1 MKVEGKSTSLF
12 LTEEVDTN
20 TATESALKPPKI
32 SADTNDNNAGDDN
45 NIAKQLEHLL
55 APPSSEQDQLTELWS
70 NESLAS
76 NSSIGRTSLLDMI
89 DAESQEAET
98 VDGSMMESGA
108 GEELSDF
115 ELAGSSS
122 STSGSLSQSWKFV
135 RQTSIAKPPNVLV
148 YSGKIDSVRK
158 FNKVK
163 KILQQ
168 CLDSESYVIY
178 HLKHEELES
187 TPWIENTVLLV
198 LASKKKYTDA
208 NEAFMKYFRA
218 GGKILGLGS
227 GFDQELVVQTILRKE
242 NWIVNLK
249 YKTWSDVSLI
259 SGLYSYDVSKTVVAD
274 SHVTRLATDTND
286 NVLIVKVH
294 QETKGSAGSAI
305 LSQVCLTL
313 YSIDTCFYICC
324 SR

>member
-1 MKVEGKSTSLF
+1 
-12 LTEEVDTN
+12 
-20 TATESALKPPKI
+20 
-32 SADTNDNNAGDDN
+32 
-45 NIAKQLEHLL
+45 
-55 APPSSEQDQLTELWS
+55 
-70 NESLAS
+70 
-76 NSSIGRTSLLDMI
+76 MI
-89 DAESQEAET
+89 DAESQDAET

-135 RQTSIAKPPNVLV
+135 RQASVAKPPNVLV
-148 YSGKIDSVRK
+148 YAGKIDSVRK

-163 KILQQ
+163 KIMQQ

-178 HLKHEELES
+178 HLKHEELET

-208 NEAFMKYFRA
+208 NETFMKYFRA

-227 GFDQELVVQTILRKE
+227 GFDQELVEQTLIRKE

-259 SGLYSYDVSKTVVAD
+259 SGMYSYDISKTIAED
-274 SHVTRLATDTND
+274 SHVTKLASDTNG
-286 NVLIVKVH
+286 NVLIVRVN

-305 LSQVCLTL
+305 LSQVL
-313 YSIDTCFYICC
+313 
-324 SR
+324 